1 MYEMNAKNIT
11 DETLVLKAQGGDKQ
25 AMDELML
32 RYSHLVR
39 YLARKFFLVGGETED
54 LIQEGMM
61 GLFHAVLDYKD
72 KKDGGTSFKNFAYL
86 CTWRKIID
94 AVKISKSKK
103 NEPLNTSVFEQ
114 DVDFAIAVHD
124 PEEEMILDDYRRE
137 LKRTM
142 SRVLSDFEFKVFD
155 MYLDGMTSAEICEA
169 TGKPPKSIDNA
180 VQRSRK
186 KLQEVLQK

>member
-86 CTWRKIID
+86 CVVRKFR
-94 AVKISKSKK
+94 
-103 NEPLNTSVFEQ
+103 NN
-114 DVDFAIAVHD
+114 
-124 PEEEMILDDYRRE
+124 
-137 LKRTM
+137 
-142 SRVLSDFEFKVFD
+142 
-155 MYLDGMTSAEICEA
+155 
-169 TGKPPKSIDNA
+169 
-180 VQRSRK
+180 
-186 KLQEVLQK
+186 